1 MSIEVVTKQD
11 PRFAS
16 LNQGHNARFPPSASE
31 AADRIEVCDTPEDVA
46 QALQRIVSSGQR
58 PTVRSGGHCY
68 EGFVYTNPHGAV
80 LDLSLMTQT
89 TPVAGAPRY
98 RIEAGTQLATAYLDL
113 YKRYGVTLP
122 GGSCGTV
129 GAGGHICG
137 GGYGVLSRLH
147 GLTCDW
153 VSAVDILT
161 VDSHGK
167 VIPRRVDKDHDPDL
181 FRACRGAGGG
191 NLRNYHQLLFLR
203 PSNGSSGGDGSFHG
217 VPMGR
222 HDTAA
227 LRGHLDDLR

>member
-16 LNQGHNARFPPSASE
+16 LNQGHNARFPPSASD

-137 GGYGVLSRLH
+137 GGYGVFVAPARTNMRL
-147 GLTCDW
+147 GFC
-153 VSAVDILT
+153 
-161 VDSHGK
+161 
-167 VIPRRVDKDHDPDL
+167 RRHS
-181 FRACRGAGGG
+181 
-191 NLRNYHQLLFLR
+191 Y
-203 PSNGSSGGDGSFHG
+203 S
-217 VPMGR
+217 
-222 HDTAA
+222 
-227 LRGHLDDLR
+227 